1 MILFANAKINLGLF
15 VTEKR
20 SDGYHEIE
28 TIFYPVQLYDVLE
41 IINHDHLAFE
51 TLGLDIPGNGDNLC
65 VQAYNL
71 LKADFEIPAF
81 KINLLKNIPI
91 GAGLGGGS
99 SDAAYVLKGIN
110 EMQNLGLSI
119 DKLKSYAEKLGADC
133 PFFVENKPVY
143 ASGIGTTFENIELDL
158 SEYFI
163 VVIKPDVHISTKEAY
178 ENMVPQPATI
188 NLKDAIK
195 LPIQEWKYYLKND
208 FETAMCEKY
217 PIIQE
222 IKLELYEAGALY
234 ASMSGSGSSV
244 FGIFNNPINLDYLSK
259 LGRVYYPAN
268 I

>member
-41 IINHDHLAFE
+41 VVEDSQFTFE
-51 TLGLDIPGNGDNLC
+51 TLGIDIPGTGDNLC

-71 LKADFEIPAF
+71 LKADFDIPAL
-81 KINLLKNIPI
+81 KIHLLKNIPI

-99 SDAAYVLKGIN
+99 SDAAYVLKAIN
-110 EMQNLGLSI
+110 ERQNLGLSVEQ
-119 DKLKSYAEKLGADC
+119 LKAYAEKLGADC
-133 PFFVENKPVY
+133 PFFIENKPVY
-143 ASGIGTTFENIELDL
+143 ASGIGTTFENIDLDL
-158 SEYFI
+158 SKYFI
-163 VVIKPDVHISTKEAY
+163 VVIKPEVHISTKEAY
-178 ENMVPQPATI
+178 ENMVPQPTNVDLRAVM
-188 NLKDAIK
+188 K

-208 FETAMCEKY
+208 FETAMCAKY
-217 PIIQE
+217 PEIE
-222 IKLELYEAGALY
+222 DIKLQLYEAGALY

-244 FGIFNNPINLDYLSK
+244 FGIFKNAVNVDYLLK
-259 LGRVYYPAN
+259 FGKIYYPTN